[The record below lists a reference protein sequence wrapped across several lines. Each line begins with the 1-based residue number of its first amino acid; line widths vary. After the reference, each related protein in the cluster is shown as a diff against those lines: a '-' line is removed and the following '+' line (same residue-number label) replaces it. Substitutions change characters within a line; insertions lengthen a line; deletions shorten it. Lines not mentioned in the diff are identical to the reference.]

1 MKKLSFLAL
10 AAAGLM
16 LGACSSDKDDVA
28 SSPETAQQ
36 IINGTGKGYIA
47 VNINLPSAP
56 SAASTRAAND
66 NFDDGLPAEYDVKS
80 AILMLF
86 SGSTPDDATWL
97 EDIDIYSQLKKFQ
110 DADNDNITTSYQVA
124 AKVNNTVTGNLY
136 GLVLL
141 NYTGVY
147 TPGATPKFTTST
159 GTSDV
164 TSSTKFSDIKTLVFG
179 DFAANI
185 SSANGFFMTNA
196 VLTTDKATGGSAPAA
211 GNIHILENLTAS
223 LYATE
228 AEALSNPAGSIFVER
243 AVAKATLTNS
253 ATIIDCTNSKT
264 ITNVTWAINNTEPTS
279 YIVRKA
285 HTASLGYN
293 SGGFTTP
300 YYRFV
305 GDAAIGTTAIQPV
318 TTYYRTYWCEDPQYA
333 ADAALTR
340 PADAAAAASALKATG
355 NDNPQYCNEN
365 TFDVAHQTYN
375 NTTRAIIKV
384 ETDGNTTFYTDN
396 GVNESLTLAA
406 VDSRILDIVLNDATF
421 ANSVKGCLKAGQ
433 SLTLTGDMFTV
444 NWNSKDAT
452 GKISVS
458 SITVNESAPGWNW
471 TNGDLWTATDEATRK
486 TDVATAIAS
495 AQTSAVAGANVL
507 HTILEYT
514 NGVVYYE
521 ARFEHFANTAYEKGL
536 GTYAES
542 AAKTAGD
549 LAPWNC
555 WETSDKPT
563 ATTSYPG
570 TNNEQNYLG
579 RYGMVRN
586 NWYDVTITAINKI
599 GLPVDPSITVAN
611 PTTPDDDID
620 DSKYISVKIN
630 VLSWAKRTQTWSF

>member
-66 NFDDGLPAEYDVKS
+66 NFDDGLAAEYEVKS

-124 AKVNNTVTGNLY
+124 AQVNNTVTGNLY

-147 TPGATPKFTTST
+147 TPGSHQFTTST
-159 GTSDV
+159 VPSVV
-164 TSSTKFSDIKTLVFG
+164 TSSTKFSDIKALVFG

-185 SSANGFFMTNA
+185 STDNGFFMTNA
-196 VLTTDKATGGSAPAA
+196 VLTTDKAAGGSAPAA
-211 GNIHILENLTAS
+211 ANIHILENLTAS

-253 ATIIDCTNSKT
+253 ATSIACTSPIT

-293 SGGFTTP
+293 SSGFTTP

-318 TTYYRTYWCEDPQYA
+318 TSYYRTYWCEDPQYA
-333 ADAALTR
+333 ADATLIR
-340 PADAAAAASALKATG
+340 PTTAAAAASALKATG

-365 TFDVAHQTYN
+365 TFDVARQTYN

-384 ETDGNTTFYTDN
+384 ETTGNTFYTDN
-396 GVNESLTLAA
+396 GVNESLTRTA
-406 VDSRILDIVLNDATF
+406 VDSRILDIVLNDAAF

-433 SLTLTGDMFTV
+433 SLTLSGDMFTV
-444 NWNSKDAT
+444 NWNAKDAT

-458 SITVNESAPGWNW
+458 SITVNESASGWDW
-471 TNGDLWTATDEATRK
+471 SNGDLWAAADETARK
-486 TDVATAIAS
+486 SAVTTAITG

-555 WETSDKPT
+555 WESSDKPT

-570 TNNEQNYLG
+570 SNKEQNYLG

-630 VLSWAKRTQTWSF
+630 VLSWAKRTQSWSF